1 MLDLS
6 KIENIYL
13 APGATDLR
21 KSIDGCSNIV
31 QYQMFLDPF
40 SPSIFIFCNRT
51 KTTIKVLEWDGNG
64 FWLHAKK
71 LIGKDR
77 FRWPKSK
84 EEASMLI
91 DKRQLSWLLDGLEIE
106 QKHALSIPLS
116 EVHAIC
122 YRSPHNPLK
131 KSIFFKS

>member
-1 MLDLS
+1 MLDLT

-31 QYQMFLDPF
+31 QYQMFLDSF

-64 FWLHAKK
+64 FWLHTKK
-71 LIGKDR
+71 GLVRIVSDGPNQK
-77 FRWPKSK
+77 K
-84 EEASMLI
+84 
-91 DKRQLSWLLDGLEIE
+91 KR
-106 QKHALSIPLS
+106 
-116 EVHAIC
+116 VC
-122 YRSPHNPLK
+122 
-131 KSIFFKS
+131 

>member
-1 MLDLS
+1 MLDLT

-40 SPSIFIFCNRT
+40 STSISIFCNRT
-51 KTTIKVLEWDGNG
+51 KTTIKVLEWDGNE
-64 FWLHAKK
+64 FWLHTKK
-71 LIGKDR
+71 RIGKDR

-84 EEASMLI
+84 EKASMLI

-106 QKHALSIPLS
+106 QKYAHQKIDA
-116 EVHAIC
+116 VV
-122 YRSPHNPLK
+122 
-131 KSIFFKS
+131 

>member
-6 KIENIYL
+6 KIEDIYL

-31 QYQMFLDPF
+31 QYQMFLDSF

-64 FWLHAKK
+64 FWLHKK
-71 LIGKDR
+71 NGLVRI
-77 FRWPKSK
+77 
-84 EEASMLI
+84 ASNGLNQKK
-91 DKRQLSWLLDGLEIE
+91 KR
-106 QKHALSIPLS
+106 
-116 EVHAIC
+116 VC
-122 YRSPHNPLK
+122 
-131 KSIFFKS
+131 

>member
-40 SPSIFIFCNRT
+40 NPSIFIFCNRT

-64 FWLHAKK
+64 FWLHTKK
-71 LIGKDR
+71 LIGRIAFDGPNQK
-77 FRWPKSK
+77 K
-84 EEASMLI
+84 
-91 DKRQLSWLLDGLEIE
+91 KR
-106 QKHALSIPLS
+106 A
-116 EVHAIC
+116 C
-122 YRSPHNPLK
+122 N
-131 KSIFFKS
+131 

>member
-1 MLDLS
+1 MLDLT

-13 APGATDLR
+13 APGATNLR

-64 FWLHAKK
+64 FWFHTKK
-71 LIGKDR
+71 GLVRIV
-77 FRWPKSK
+77 F
-84 EEASMLI
+84 
-91 DKRQLSWLLDGLEIE
+91 DGLN
-106 QKHALSIPLS
+106 QK
-116 EVHAIC
+116 
-122 YRSPHNPLK
+122 K
-131 KSIFFKS
+131 KRVC

>member
-40 SPSIFIFCNRT
+40 SPSID
-51 KTTIKVLEWDGNG
+51 V
-64 FWLHAKK
+64 
-71 LIGKDR
+71 
-77 FRWPKSK
+77 
-84 EEASMLI
+84 
-91 DKRQLSWLLDGLEIE
+91 
-106 QKHALSIPLS
+106 SI
-116 EVHAIC
+116 
-122 YRSPHNPLK
+122 
-131 KSIFFKS
+131 

>member
-6 KIENIYL
+6 KIENVYL

-51 KTTIKVLEWDGNG
+51 KTTIKVLEWERNG
-64 FWLHAKK
+64 FWLHTKNGLVRIVSDGPNQKK
-71 LIGKDR
+71 
-77 FRWPKSK
+77 
-84 EEASMLI
+84 
-91 DKRQLSWLLDGLEIE
+91 KR
-106 QKHALSIPLS
+106 
-116 EVHAIC
+116 VC
-122 YRSPHNPLK
+122 
-131 KSIFFKS
+131 

>member
-6 KIENIYL
+6 KIANVYL
-13 APGATDLR
+13 APGATNLR

-64 FWLHAKK
+64 FWLHTKK
-71 LIGKDR
+71 RIGKDR
-77 FRWPKSK
+77 FRWLKSK

-91 DKRQLSWLLDGLEIE
+91 DKRQLSWLLM
-106 QKHALSIPLS
+106 
-116 EVHAIC
+116 V
-122 YRSPHNPLK
+122 LK
-131 KSIFFKS
+131 LNRNMLITK

>member
-6 KIENIYL
+6 KIEDIYL

-21 KSIDGCSNIV
+21 KSIDGCGNIV

-40 SPSIFIFCNRT
+40 NPSIFIFCNRT
-51 KTTIKVLEWDGNG
+51 KTTIKVLEWYGNR
-64 FWLHAKK
+64 FWLHTKK

-77 FRWPKSK
+77 FRWPKPK

-91 DKRQLSWLLDGLEIE
+91 DKRKLSWLLDGLEIE
-106 QKHALSIPLS
+106 QKHAHHKIDA
-116 EVHAIC
+116 VI
-122 YRSPHNPLK
+122 
-131 KSIFFKS
+131 

>member
-64 FWLHAKK
+64 FWLHTKK

-77 FRWPKSK
+77 FRWTKSK

-106 QKHALSIPLS
+106 PKHAHPKIAA
-116 EVHAIC
+116 VV
-122 YRSPHNPLK
+122 
-131 KSIFFKS
+131 